1 VSARLDRLYD
11 AGRGL
16 SFPPRI
22 APDGRMAWSSDEQN
36 IRESIRVLLLTEPGE
51 RVMREA
57 FGCGL
62 RRFLFEPNT
71 ATTRALIAQRVE
83 QAIGRWDQR
92 VEVDDVTVEAD
103 PEDERLI
110 AISIRFRQ
118 VATGSEDRLDLGLQV
133 GG

>member
-1 VSARLDRLYD
+1 MSAVNILDD

-22 APDGRMAWSSDEQN
+22 GPGGRLAWSSDEDN
-36 IRESIRVLLLTEPGE
+36 IRESLRVLLLTEPGE
-51 RVMREA
+51 RLMRED

-71 ATTRALIAQRVE
+71 PTTRALIQQRVE
-83 QAIGRWDQR
+83 RAIGLWERR
-92 VEVDDVTVEAD
+92 VTVDDVSVDAD
-103 PEDERLI
+103 PEDDRVI

-118 VATGSEDRLDLGLQV
+118 VATGAAGQLGLSLQV
-133 GG
+133 EG

>member
-1 VSARLDRLYD
+1 MSARLDRLYD

-22 APDGRMAWSSDEQN
+22 APDGRMAWSSDEDN

-71 ATTRALIAQRVE
+71 PTTRALIAQRVE
-83 QAIGRWDQR
+83 QAIGRWEQR
-92 VEVDDVTVEAD
+92 VELDDVTVEAD

-118 VATGSEDRLDLGLQV
+118 VATGSEGRLDLGLQV
-133 GG
+133 GA